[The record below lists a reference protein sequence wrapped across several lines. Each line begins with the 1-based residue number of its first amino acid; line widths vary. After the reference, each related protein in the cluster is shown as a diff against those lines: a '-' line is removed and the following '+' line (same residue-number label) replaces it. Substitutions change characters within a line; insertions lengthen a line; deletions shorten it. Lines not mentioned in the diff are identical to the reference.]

1 MTSRAVMHGRL
12 VAANPALHLAEQ
24 RLSGITAP
32 LMLLRHH
39 IGHVSLAWLPDGDDC
54 GAGGAGVTLR
64 QPDRDLPRCRELTIR
79 HPRAGA
85 M

>member
-1 MTSRAVMHGRL
+1 
-12 VAANPALHLAEQ
+12 
-24 RLSGITAP
+24 
-32 LMLLRHH
+32 
-39 IGHVSLAWLPDGDDC
+39 
-54 GAGGAGVTLR
+54 VTLR